1 MMKKLTY
8 LLFLIIVATLN
19 IRAQDEEIPDN
30 KGMFMSLG
38 LGGYFANSNTA
49 VIYDGVSKYSLI
61 GIGYYF
67 TIEPYKTQFEEYFR
81 YPYEIVELPQDLKYR
96 PGREISWQLGYRFQ
110 DGSAFYAEA
119 NFAQLNIEDAFVIAI
134 DDPNRKSPEKLLQQI
149 PILGKEQRLNINTGF
164 HIPFIHEKGFTA
176 YIPLFANINSTK
188 LESNYFVIN
197 NQQYQI
203 VHNFPGVT
211 NTRIGGMGYGGG
223 SGIGVKMKFNK
234 SFSLDVG
241 YNLIYSRI
249 RMTDELKPFGMHHS
263 LLAKIVWG

>member
-1 MMKKLTY
+1 MRKLSY
-8 LLFLIIVATLN
+8 LFLLIVVVTLKLQ
-19 IRAQDEEIPDN
+19 AQEDERPDK
-30 KGMFMSLG
+30 KGLFMSLG
-38 LGGYFANSNTA
+38 FGSYFANSNTA

-67 TIEPYKTQFEEYFR
+67 TMEPFRTQFEEYFK
-81 YPYEIVELPQDLKYR
+81 YPYEIVELPQNMKYR
-96 PGREISWQLGYRFQ
+96 PGRDVSWQLGYRFE

-119 NFAQLNIEDAFVIAI
+119 NFAQLNIQDVFVIAI

-149 PILGKEQRLNINTGF
+149 PVFGKEQRLNINTGF

-203 VHNFPGVT
+203 VHNFQGVT
-211 NTRIGGMGYGGG
+211 NTRIGGMGFGGG
-223 SGIGVKMKFNK
+223 SGVGVKMKFNK
-234 SFSLDVG
+234 SFSMDVG

-249 RMTDELKPFGMHHS
+249 RMTEELRPFGVHQS
-263 LLAKIVWG
+263 ILAKIVWG